1 MTAYY
6 HAKER
11 NLVECVLLH
20 LQLPENTYKNQ
31 GDKVSCLVRNS
42 DYLGILDGGLYILL
56 TNTDRTEADFV
67 KRRLQ
72 EHEVQSEIMEYM
84 PV

>member
-1 MTAYY
+1 MCAAAASAAEEY
-6 HAKER
+6 
-11 NLVECVLLH
+11 
-20 LQLPENTYKNQ
+20 LQNP

-56 TNTDRTEADFV
+56 TNTDCTEADFV